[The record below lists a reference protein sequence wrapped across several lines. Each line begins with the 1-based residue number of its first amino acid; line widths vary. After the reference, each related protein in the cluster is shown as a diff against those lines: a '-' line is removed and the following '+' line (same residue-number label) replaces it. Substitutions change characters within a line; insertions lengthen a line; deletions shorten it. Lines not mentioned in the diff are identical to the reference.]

1 MECENEPMMPRLLRL
16 PRNRSLPRAV
26 VTRSAPIFSASASIA
41 LRAPARCAPSPATMS
56 GWVAFDRSAAA
67 AAMDCG
73 LAGAAFRSIC
83 RISSGSSGRSISA
96 SCTFVGKCKL
106 TAAPVIAAA
115 TASASTA
122 RAAWGLVAENVRN
135 PAALSTPG
143 PSIAL

>member
-1 MECENEPMMPRLLRL
+1 
-16 PRNRSLPRAV
+16 
-26 VTRSAPIFSASASIA
+26 
-41 LRAPARCAPSPATMS
+41 MS

-73 LAGAAFRSIC
+73 LAGAAFRSILPNQQ
-83 RISSGSSGRSISA
+83 RLLGPFNFSELHVSQA
-96 SCTFVGKCKL
+96 SPDF

-122 RAAWGLVAENVRN
+122 RAACGLVAKNVRN